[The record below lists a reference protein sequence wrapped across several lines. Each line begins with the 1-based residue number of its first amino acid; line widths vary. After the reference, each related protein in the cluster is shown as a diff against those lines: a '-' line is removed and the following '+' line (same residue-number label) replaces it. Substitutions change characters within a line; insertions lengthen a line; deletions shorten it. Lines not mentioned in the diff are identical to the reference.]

1 MNKSSL
7 DSKINFEELL
17 KDTQL
22 SLYKF
27 IFSLL
32 PHKQDAEDV
41 LQKTNLILFQKQKSF
56 DAGLGSFMNWSFGVA
71 KFQVMA
77 HKTKHARSKIC
88 LSNELTEVL
97 ASESIDYDTPQIRMN
112 ALNKCYNK
120 LPQHMR
126 KIAEL
131 RFKRDLSMKE
141 ISLCLGRPIGSVSA
155 TLHRIRVN
163 IMGCIHEAYNE
174 AEKEFNNQI

>member
-1 MNKSSL
+1 MMLKMFCNKQMSFYF
-7 DSKINFEELL
+7 K
-17 KDTQL
+17 
-22 SLYKF
+22 
-27 IFSLL
+27 
-32 PHKQDAEDV
+32 
-41 LQKTNLILFQKQKSF
+41 KQKAYRCPIKGHFRTWAFS
-56 DAGLGSFMNWSFGVA
+56 VA
-71 KFQVMA
+71 RFQVMA
-77 HKTKHARSKIC
+77 HRTKHARSKIC

-120 LPQHMR
+120 LPERMH

>member
-7 DSKINFEELL
+7 DIEVSFEELL

-56 DAGLGSFMNWSFGVA
+56 DAGLGSFMNWSFSIA
-71 KFQVMA
+71 TFQVMA
-77 HKTKHARSKIC
+77 HKTKSARSKIC

-131 RFKRDLSMKE
+131 RFKRDLSIKE
-141 ISLCLGRPIGSVSA
+141 ISLCLGIPLGSVSP
-155 TLHRIRVN
+155 TLNRIRSN
-163 IMGCIHEAYNE
+163 IMGCINTAYEE

>member
-1 MNKSSL
+1 MNSNKNEVKFKHLIADVQS
-7 DSKINFEELL
+7 ELFP
-17 KDTQL
+17 
-22 SLYKF
+22 F
-27 IFSLL
+27 IFSLVS
-32 PHKQDAEDV
+32 HKEDAEDI
-41 LQKTNLILFQKQKSF
+41 LQKTNLILCKKQEQFDPKLASF
-56 DAGLGSFMNWSFGVA
+56 KTWSFQIA
-71 KFQVMA
+71 RFQVMA
-77 HKTKHARSKIC
+77 HKTKNARSKIC

-131 RFKRDLSMKE
+131 RFKRDLSIKE
-141 ISLCLGRPIGSVSA
+141 ISLCLGIPLGSVSP
-155 TLHRIRVN
+155 TLNRIRSN
-163 IMGCIHEAYNE
+163 IMGCIHEAYKE

>member
-1 MNKSSL
+1 MSENLL
-7 DSKINFEELL
+7 DLQTNFEDLL
-17 KDTQL
+17 KEAQA
-22 SLYKF
+22 SLYQF

-32 PHKQDAEDV
+32 PHRADAEDV
-41 LQKTNLILFQKQKSF
+41 LQKTNLILFKKQQSF
-56 DAGLGSFMNWSFGVA
+56 DPQLGSFTNWSFSIA

-97 ASESIDYDTPQIRMN
+97 ASEPIDYDTPQIRRN

-120 LPQHMR
+120 LPEHMR